1 MKRIIQTLVVTSLML
16 AETIAAAAPAA
27 NPTTAK
33 PNTAKPDTS
42 AGKQV
47 YTLVSGRAAGAVDR
61 VEVVMEVG
69 GDVKELVKEK
79 VQPLKMS
86 VVCNLGYDEKTL
98 QVPTAASA
106 ALRTI
111 RFYDQVS
118 AVVKVADDGIKP
130 ELRPGRRLI
139 GVQAELPT
147 VTLFSPEGTL
157 TRDELELIDILGNS
171 ALLDRLLP
179 EKPVAVGDS
188 WSQSEKLLVALL
200 GVDAVSKTDVKSVL
214 TDVTDTEARMELAG
228 QVEGALGGVSTEIQ
242 LKAKYRFNRKT
253 RRVDWLGLLVKEN
266 RDIGHVQRGV
276 DAVARLQV
284 KISPKAQS
292 DHFSPS
298 ALKDLA
304 LTPTPESTQL
314 TYESAEGG
322 WRFAHDRCWHVTA
335 DQRDLAVLRMIDRGE
350 LVAQCNVAPLP
361 KLSPGSQTSLAEFQD
376 DVQKALG
383 KAFGEFIEAAQ
394 SGSDANYQVYRVVV
408 GGKVSELPIRWNYYL
423 VTDEQGRRVVFAF
436 TVESESARTVG
447 QGRRETRPVVAI
459 PRRRGGQQRPT
470 PGVRAELICPLRLL
484 RDRKPG
490 LSVCREPR
498 SRCATA
504 SQKQCASVIHP
515 GKGFRASGTATIA
528 Q

>member
-1 MKRIIQTLVVTSLML
+1 MKRIIPAFVATSLML
-16 AETIAAAAPAA
+16 AVAIAVAAPAGKNA
-27 NPTTAK
+27 PAEK
-33 PNTAKPDTS
+33 AE
-42 AGKQV
+42 KQV
-47 YTLVSGRAAGAVDR
+47 YTLTSGRTAGAIDR

-69 GDVKELVKEK
+69 GDVKEVVKDK

-98 QVPTAASA
+98 QVPTASSSV
-106 ALRTI
+106 LRTL

-130 ELRPGRRLI
+130 ELRPNRRLI
-139 GVQAELPT
+139 GVQTELPT

-157 TRDELELIDILGNS
+157 TRDELELIDIQGNS

-188 WSQSEKLLVALL
+188 WSQSDKLLVALL
-200 GVDAVSKTDVKSVL
+200 GVDAVSKNDVKSVL

-228 QVEGALGGVSTEIQ
+228 QVEGAMGGVSTAIQ

-284 KISPKAQS
+284 KISPKAES

-304 LTPTPESTQL
+304 LTPTPELPQL
-314 TYESAEGG
+314 TYESTEGG
-322 WRFAHDRCWHVTA
+322 WRFTHDRCWHVTA
-335 DQRDLAVLRMIDRGE
+335 DQRDLAVLRMVDRGE

-361 KLSPGSQTSLAEFQD
+361 KLASGTQTTLAEFQD

-383 KAFGEFIEAAQ
+383 KAFGEFLEAAET
-394 SGSDANYQVYRVVV
+394 GSDANYQVYRVVV
-408 GGKVSELPIRWNYYL
+408 GGKVSDLPIQWNYYL

-436 TVESESARTVG
+436 TVE
-447 QGRRETRPVVAI
+447 RELLERLGKADEKLVRSLRFQDAAVANN
-459 PRRRGGQQRPT
+459 GQRPT
-470 PGVRAELICPLRLL
+470 
-484 RDRKPG
+484 
-490 LSVCREPR
+490 SV
-498 SRCATA
+498 
-504 SQKQCASVIHP
+504 QN
-515 GKGFRASGTATIA
+515 
-528 Q
+528 